1 MKRLDFLKGSFL
13 NKRYLESDWWVR
25 CMSNFSDPDPA
36 QVPKQPFTLIRQPWG
51 LGTYDQNLEI
61 QPIEDYSGK
70 GPLFVA
76 KDPVHVDQ
84 TWLPNIT
91 APMDTTFGILVSNA
105 VLLAEV
111 FGAKIPYINKEV
123 KISEIEKIIM
133 PRLES
138 NPDNYVPGQIVV
150 APRSVTDP
158 QKEKIY
164 VYEYLNLTKGIELI
178 ATVMDLFTVGL
189 TQKTLLPPPGIE
201 EKKKQMLQR
210 PGLNLN
216 DPIQMAA
223 FEKELLEFDYD
234 YLKGD
239 PSLDKFAS
247 GKILKDSRKK
257 LFLSMGAEGGFR
269 KDGGITGISRSLS
282 EGLPTDPDQYVATI
296 NGSRAGSFSRG
307 YETMQGGVAAKRM
320 LAASNNY
327 VIVEG
332 NCGSTMGITR
342 KYYPWLVNSLR
353 GRTVINGST
362 QVKIG
367 DSEDVSKYLG
377 QVVRTRSPM
386 YCRLP
391 GEEICSTCAGD
402 AMAKY
407 KTGIA
412 LPLTEISHAILTA
425 SMKAMH
431 TNSLTVN
438 DFNLDDLFT

>member
-1 MKRLDFLKGSFL
+1 MKRLEFLKGSYL

-25 CMSNFSDPDPA
+25 CLAVFSDPDPA
-36 QVPKQPFTLIRQPWG
+36 KVPKEPFTLIRQPWG
-51 LGTYDQNLEI
+51 LGAYDQNLTI

-70 GPLFVA
+70 GALF
-76 KDPVHVDQ
+76 KPSDPVRVDQ
-84 TWLPNIT
+84 TWLPNISQ
-91 APMDTTFGILVSNA
+91 PMDTTFGILASNA

-111 FGAKIPYINKEV
+111 FGAKIPYMNKEV
-123 KISEIEKIIM
+123 KISAIESIIM

-138 NPDNYVPGQIVV
+138 NPENIALV
-150 APRSVTDP
+150 ANTPPSANP
-158 QKEKIY
+158 ENEKIY
-164 VYEYLNLTKGIELI
+164 VYEYLNMTKGIELI

-189 TQKTLLPPPGIE
+189 TRKTLLPPPGIE
-201 EKKKQMLQR
+201 EKKKQLLQT

-216 DPIQMAA
+216 DPLQMAA
-223 FEKELLEFDYD
+223 FEKELLAFDYE

-282 EGLPTDPDQYVATI
+282 EGLPTDPEQYVATV
-296 NGSRAGSFSRG
+296 NGSRSGSFSRG

-332 NCGSTMGITR
+332 DCGSKMGLSR
-342 KYYPWLVNSLR
+342 KYYPWLVNSLK
-353 GRTVINGST
+353 GRTIINGST
-362 QVKIG
+362 QSKVTQ
-367 DSEDVSKYLG
+367 DEDVKKYIG

-391 GEEICSTCAGD
+391 GEEICSTCAGE